1 MAVIKAVPGQV
12 LTFNTAD
19 TTLKEGDFVVVSGD
33 MTVSKAG
40 AGAEADGIVV
50 VPYEMG
56 LVSVLMNKPVV
67 EVTAGGAISA
77 GADVEINAS
86 QQVVTKSTGV
96 KVGIA
101 LKATTGAGQ
110 KTWVALT
117 L

>member
-1 MAVIKAVPGQV
+1 MAVLKAIPGHT

-19 TTLKEGDFVVVSGD
+19 TTLKEGDFVVVTGD

-40 AGAEADGIVV
+40 AGAEADGIVIV
-50 VPYEMG
+50 GYEFG

-96 KVGIA
+96 KAGIA
-101 LKATTGAGQ
+101 LKPTTAAGQ

-117 L
+117 I